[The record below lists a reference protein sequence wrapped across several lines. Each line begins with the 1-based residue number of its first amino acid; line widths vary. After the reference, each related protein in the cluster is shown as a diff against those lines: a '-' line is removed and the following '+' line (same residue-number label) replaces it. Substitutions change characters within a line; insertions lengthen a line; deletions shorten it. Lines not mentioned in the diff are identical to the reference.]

1 MQNNKANDQKVSYS
15 TATIL
20 LNGHKKRPVTITITG
35 RFIHS
40 VLSLSV
46 SLSLRL
52 SRLTHIS
59 ATSHRHR

>member
-20 LNGHKKRPVTITITG
+20 LNGHKKRPMSTATG

-52 SRLTHIS
+52 SRLTRSS
-59 ATSHRHR
+59 AASHR